1 MKPEQKLY
9 HLFKK
14 NCPKISITRLEVYS
28 TQGVPDLLLYNGGGI
43 NRNDRFLYLE
53 LKEKK
58 ARFKNFWAQ
67 QREIDSLTD
76 KNNELEKKNKELSSV
91 IVNNVRAD
99 LKTVR
104 I

>member
-1 MKPEQKLY
+1 MTETQLIAYAAPLIIY
-9 HLFKK
+9 
-14 NCPKISITRLEVYS
+14 IMAAVSIAMTA
-28 TQGVPDLLLYNGGGI
+28 
-43 NRNDRFLYLE
+43 FLYLE

-67 QREIDSLTD
+67 QREIDSLED

>member
-1 MKPEQKLY
+1 MTETQLIAYAAPLIIY
-9 HLFKK
+9 IMAA
-14 NCPKISITRLEVYS
+14 ISIAITS
-28 TQGVPDLLLYNGGGI
+28 
-43 NRNDRFLYLE
+43 FFYLE
-53 LKEKK
+53 FKEKK
-58 ARFKNFWAQ
+58 ARFKNFWKQ
-67 QREIDSLTD
+67 QREIDNLTD

>member
-1 MKPEQKLY
+1 MTETQLIAYAAPLIIY
-9 HLFKK
+9 
-14 NCPKISITRLEVYS
+14 IMAAVSIAMTA
-28 TQGVPDLLLYNGGGI
+28 
-43 NRNDRFLYLE
+43 FLYLE

-67 QREIDSLTD
+67 QREIDNLTD

>member
-1 MKPEQKLY
+1 MTEAQLIAYAAPLIIY
-9 HLFKK
+9 
-14 NCPKISITRLEVYS
+14 IMAVVSIAMTA
-28 TQGVPDLLLYNGGGI
+28 
-43 NRNDRFLYLE
+43 FLYLE
-53 LKEKK
+53 FKEKK
-58 ARFKNFWAQ
+58 ARFKNFWKQ

-99 LKTVR
+99 LKSVR

>member
-1 MKPEQKLY
+1 MTETQLIAYAAPLIIY
-9 HLFKK
+9 
-14 NCPKISITRLEVYS
+14 IMAAVSIAMTA
-28 TQGVPDLLLYNGGGI
+28 
-43 NRNDRFLYLE
+43 FLYLE

-67 QREIDSLTD
+67 QREIDSLED
-76 KNNELEKKNKELSSV
+76 KNKELEKKNKELSSV